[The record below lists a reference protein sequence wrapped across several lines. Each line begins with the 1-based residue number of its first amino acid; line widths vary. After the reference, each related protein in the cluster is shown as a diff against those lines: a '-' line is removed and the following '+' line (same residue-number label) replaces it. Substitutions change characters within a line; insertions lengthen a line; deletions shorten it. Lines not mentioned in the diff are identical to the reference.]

1 MKLKSAKT
9 IITSL
14 IVIIAGILLCVGDY
28 YWFPTTKNLWI
39 SIGCSLLA
47 SGFILLLTVF
57 VIDERKDELS
67 EWKITRIFEKR
78 SQKNTESDPLIKT
91 LKAGEDIDGIA
102 FGLRTWRTDNYT
114 DILNALNKGVK
125 IRLITMD
132 PTSDFTTQRSREE
145 GQNEDISKSINDLIE
160 WANDINQKSTAG
172 SVQIK
177 GYKCM
182 TLDFYWRINDVIYV
196 GPYLLNKDSK
206 NTITFKFQ
214 KDGKGF
220 NYYHKYFEELWK
232 SSELTQLVEKKS

>member
-14 IVIIAGILLCVGDY
+14 IVIVIGIVLCVGDY
-28 YWFPTTKNLWI
+28 YWFETTKNLWI

-47 SGFILLLTVF
+47 SGLILLLTVF
-57 VIDERKDELS
+57 VIDERKDELA

-78 SQKNTESDPLIKT
+78 SEKNTESDPLIKK
-91 LKAGEDIDGIA
+91 LKAGEGIDGIA
-102 FGLRTWRTDNYT
+102 FGLRTWRKDNHT
-114 DILNALNKGVK
+114 DILNALNKGVN

-132 PTSDFTTQRSREE
+132 PDSEFTKQRSIEE
-145 GQNEDISKSINDLIE
+145 GQNEDISKSIKDLIV
-160 WANDINQKSTAG
+160 WAQEINNSSERG

-182 TLDFYWRINDVIYV
+182 TLDFYWRMDDIIYI

-214 KDGKGF
+214 EGGKAYS
-220 NYYHKYFEELWK
+220 YYHKYFEELWN
-232 SSELTQLVEKKS
+232 SPDLNQLV